1 MDRARRR
8 ELKHAGVL
16 AARQARVDL
25 AGTIATLEAAGAGEE
40 GRALAGR
47 LAFAVAALYG
57 AEVGEPEGV
66 RDRLR
71 EASGVLSGVLAR
83 LAEPGTPRAL
93 DDAGTSIA
101 KCLAVLYPARAGL
114 ERELEAAG
122 EGESSRESGSIRA
135 PLVELPARAASPSFS
150 ALETTAVAPPPT
162 APPSTAASAR
172 DDDDDDD
179 AEEGGRPKRRTS
191 PGVAPP
197 SSPMIPLAQ
206 LTHPEVP
213 TSIARRTL
221 IRGTDDASPTRA
233 APPPT
238 APPSER
244 ADEGATRISRP
255 PAALLRE
262 ATPSEAMTFVGKK
275 RSRPPPAGPASEP
288 PPAEKTRRIS
298 SRPPPDG
305 ADALPLKRKRRKAL
319 ELVPD
324 ADEGL
329 VERASGS
336 PMMEGAERRTAERLE
351 LSADIGLHSATQFF
365 TGLSGDISRGG
376 LFVATWAPLPLGTEV
391 TVSFVLPGGHPITAP
406 GVVTW
411 LRDAQGEGIG
421 EGSPGM
427 GVRFI
432 ALSLDDRAAIERFLQ
447 RRPALFHDS

>member
-8 ELKHAGVL
+8 ELKHAGVH

-25 AGTIATLEAAGAGEE
+25 AGTIATLEAAGAGED

-93 DDAGTSIA
+93 DDAGASIA
-101 KCLAVLYPARAGL
+101 KCLAILYPARAGL

-122 EGESSRESGSIRA
+122 EGDDKRESGSLRA

-150 ALETTAVAPPPT
+150 AIEAA
-162 APPSTAASAR
+162 ARDADASAETEDGDE
-172 DDDDDDD
+172 DDEP
-179 AEEGGRPKRRTS
+179 EEGGRPKRRTS

-206 LTHPEVP
+206 LMQPEVP

-221 IRGTDDASPTRA
+221 IRGTDESPARTKVAPASREAREEGPTRV
-233 APPPT
+233 
-238 APPSER
+238 
-244 ADEGATRISRP
+244 SRP
-255 PAALLRE
+255 PPALLRE
-262 ATPSEAMTFVGKK
+262 ATPSEALTFVGKK
-275 RSRPPPAGPASEP
+275 RSRPPAASASEP
-288 PPAEKTRRIS
+288 PPATPARRIS

-336 PMMEGAERRTAERLE
+336 PMMDGAERRTAERLE

-406 GVVTW
+406 GLVTW
-411 LRDAQGEGIG
+411 LRDAQGEGVG

-427 GVRFI
+427 GVRFV

>member
-83 LAEPGTPRAL
+83 LAEPGTARAL
-93 DDAGTSIA
+93 DDAGASIA

-114 ERELEAAG
+114 ERELEAAS
-122 EGESSRESGSIRA
+122 EGESSRESGSVRA
-135 PLVELPARAASPSFS
+135 PVVELPARAASPSFS
-150 ALETTAVAPPPT
+150 ALESARSAPVPPPE
-162 APPSTAASAR
+162 SGG
-172 DDDDDDD
+172 DDDDEP
-179 AEEGGRPKRRTS
+179 EEGGRPKRRTS

-206 LTHPEVP
+206 LMQPEVP

-221 IRGTDDASPTRA
+221 IRGTDDA
-233 APPPT
+233 APKRPS
-238 APPSER
+238 PPSAPER
-244 ADEGATRISRP
+244 REAEAETRISRP

-262 ATPSEAMTFVGKK
+262 ATPSEALTFVGKK
-275 RSRPPPAGPASEP
+275 RSQPPSGPAAARPASEP
-288 PPAEKTRRIS
+288 PPAEARRPS

-305 ADALPLKRKRRKAL
+305 ADAVPLKRKRRKAL

-329 VERASGS
+329 VDRASGS

-351 LSADIGLHSATQFF
+351 LTADIGLHSATQFF

-406 GVVTW
+406 GLVTW
-411 LRDAQGEGIG
+411 IREAQGEGIG

-427 GVRFI
+427 GVRFV
-432 ALSLDDRAAIERFLQ
+432 ALSPGDRAAIERFLQ